1 MKLTYRQRM
10 FLYFAVLFTCFTMGI
25 IVFERSRE
33 TTFKTE
39 ALEDKLDVYAEL
51 IQNSLTDDVSSYKEN
66 LSLMSSVVSN
76 LRISVIDLQGNVL
89 YDNTVDSYSTMENHL
104 NREEIKIAQLKGNGS
119 YIRKSETNNQPYL
132 YYAKKFIDRYIRVAL
147 PHTVQLRHFL
157 QADNMFLYFL
167 LVLFVVFLFVIHKIT
182 AQFGASINKLR
193 NFALQS
199 HEVSP
204 TSIQFTEDEL
214 GEIGRKIIENYR
226 LLEENRKNIFLE
238 RQKLLQHIQISEEGI
253 CFISSLNEIEFYNGL
268 FIQYINQ
275 ITDNPV
281 SNPNVI
287 LLDDVFVDLHKFI
300 ISREVNYFES
310 KIEKH
315 GKVFSLKAT
324 IFDDNS
330 FEVILTDI
338 TQQEKMQQL
347 KQEMTGNIAHE
358 LRTPIT
364 SIRAYL
370 ETVLDQNIPED
381 RKQYFTLQAYNQTI
395 TLSELIKDMSLIAEI
410 EEAPNTFELEEINF
424 VELLEKLKD
433 EVHEGLIK
441 KNIKISWSIPDNL
454 TIKGN
459 SGLINAIFR
468 NLIENVVRHAGENIE
483 INISAFNED
492 NEYHYFSFYDTGVG
506 IGDEK
511 HLQRLFERFYRVHE
525 GRARDTGGSGLGLS
539 IVKNAVLFH
548 KGRISAKNRKEGG
561 LEFIFQLHK

>member
-1 MKLTYRQRM
+1 
-10 FLYFAVLFTCFTMGI
+10 MGI

>member
-1 MKLTYRQRM
+1 M

-66 LSLMSSVVSN
+66 LSLISSVVSN

-468 NLIENVVRHAGENIE
+468 NLIENVVRHAGENVE
-483 INISAFNED
+483 INISTFNED

-506 IGDEK
+506 IGNEK

>member
-1 MKLTYRQRM
+1 M

-66 LSLMSSVVSN
+66 LSLISSVVSN

-89 YDNTVDSYSTMENHL
+89 YDNTVDSYSTMGNHL

-132 YYAKKFIDRYIRVAL
+132 YYAKKFINRYIRVAL
-147 PHTVQLRHFL
+147 PHTIQLQHFL

-167 LVLFVVFLFVIHKIT
+167 LVLFVVSLFVIHKIT

-193 NFALQS
+193 DFALQS
-199 HEVSP
+199 PEASP
-204 TSIQFTEDEL
+204 TSIQFAEDEL
-214 GEIGRKIIENYR
+214 GEIGKKITENYR
-226 LLEENRKNIFLE
+226 LLKENRKNIFLE

-287 LLDDVFVDLHKFI
+287 LFDDVFGDLHKFI
-300 ISREVNYFES
+300 ISRDVNYFES

-381 RKQYFTLQAYNQTI
+381 KKQYFTLQAYNQTI
-395 TLSELIKDMSLIAEI
+395 TLSELIKDMSLIAKI

-468 NLIENVVRHAGENIE
+468 NLIENVVRHAGENVE
-483 INISAFNED
+483 INISTFNED

-506 IGDEK
+506 IGNEK

>member
-1 MKLTYRQRM
+1 M
-10 FLYFAVLFTCFTMGI
+10 FG
-25 IVFERSRE
+25 
-33 TTFKTE
+33 
-39 ALEDKLDVYAEL
+39 
-51 IQNSLTDDVSSYKEN
+51 
-66 LSLMSSVVSN
+66 
-76 LRISVIDLQGNVL
+76 
-89 YDNTVDSYSTMENHL
+89 
-104 NREEIKIAQLKGNGS
+104 
-119 YIRKSETNNQPYL
+119 
-132 YYAKKFIDRYIRVAL
+132 
-147 PHTVQLRHFL
+147 
-157 QADNMFLYFL
+157 
-167 LVLFVVFLFVIHKIT
+167 
-182 AQFGASINKLR
+182 
-193 NFALQS
+193 
-199 HEVSP
+199 
-204 TSIQFTEDEL
+204 
-214 GEIGRKIIENYR
+214 
-226 LLEENRKNIFLE
+226 
-238 RQKLLQHIQISEEGI
+238 
-253 CFISSLNEIEFYNGL
+253 
-268 FIQYINQ
+268 
-275 ITDNPV
+275 
-281 SNPNVI
+281 
-287 LLDDVFVDLHKFI
+287 DLHKFI
-300 ISREVNYFES
+300 ISRDVNYFES

-381 RKQYFTLQAYNQTI
+381 KKQYFTLKAYNQTI
-395 TLSELIKDMSLIAEI
+395 TLSEMIKDMSLIAKI

-468 NLIENVVRHAGENIE
+468 NLIENVVRHAGENVE
-483 INISAFNED
+483 LNISTFNED

-506 IGDEK
+506 IGNEK

>member
-1 MKLTYRQRM
+1 M

>member
-1 MKLTYRQRM
+1 
-10 FLYFAVLFTCFTMGI
+10 MGI

-66 LSLMSSVVSN
+66 LSLISSVVSN

-468 NLIENVVRHAGENIE
+468 NLIENVVRHAGENVE
-483 INISAFNED
+483 INISTFNED

-506 IGDEK
+506 IGNEK

>member
-51 IQNSLTDDVSSYKEN
+51 IQNSLTNDVSSYKEK
-66 LSLMSSVVSN
+66 LSLISSVVSN

-132 YYAKKFIDRYIRVAL
+132 YYAKKFINRYIRVAL
-147 PHTVQLRHFL
+147 PHTIQLQHFL

-167 LVLFVVFLFVIHKIT
+167 LVLFVVSLFVIHKIT

-253 CFISSLNEIEFYNGL
+253 CFISSLNEIEFHNGL
-268 FIQYINQ
+268 FIQYVNQ
-275 ITDNPV
+275 LTDKPV

-287 LLDDVFVDLHKFI
+287 LLDDVFGDLHKFI

-468 NLIENVVRHAGENIE
+468 NLIENVVRHAGENVE
-483 INISAFNED
+483 INISTFNED

>member
-39 ALEDKLDVYAEL
+39 ALEGKLDVYAEL

-66 LSLMSSVVSN
+66 LSLISSVVSN

-89 YDNTVDSYSTMENHL
+89 YDNIVDSYSTMENHL

-433 EVHEGLIK
+433 EVHGGLIK

>member
-1 MKLTYRQRM
+1 M

-51 IQNSLTDDVSSYKEN
+51 IQNSLTNDVSSYKEK
-66 LSLMSSVVSN
+66 LSLISSVVSN

-132 YYAKKFIDRYIRVAL
+132 YYAKKFINRYIRVAL
-147 PHTVQLRHFL
+147 PHTIQLQHFL

-167 LVLFVVFLFVIHKIT
+167 LVLFVVSLFVIHKIT

-253 CFISSLNEIEFYNGL
+253 CFISSLNEIEFHNGL
-268 FIQYINQ
+268 FIQYVNQ
-275 ITDNPV
+275 LTDKPV

-287 LLDDVFVDLHKFI
+287 LLDDVFGDLHKFI

-468 NLIENVVRHAGENIE
+468 NLIENVVRHAGENVE
-483 INISAFNED
+483 INISTFNED

>member
-1 MKLTYRQRM
+1 
-10 FLYFAVLFTCFTMGI
+10 MGI

-51 IQNSLTDDVSSYKEN
+51 IQNSLTNDVSSYKEK
-66 LSLMSSVVSN
+66 LSLISSVVSN

-132 YYAKKFIDRYIRVAL
+132 YYAKKFINRYIRVAL
-147 PHTVQLRHFL
+147 PHTIQLQHFL

-167 LVLFVVFLFVIHKIT
+167 LVLFVVSLFVIHKIT

-253 CFISSLNEIEFYNGL
+253 CFISSLNEIEFHNGL
-268 FIQYINQ
+268 FIQYVNQ
-275 ITDNPV
+275 LTDKPV

-287 LLDDVFVDLHKFI
+287 LLDDVFGDLHKFI

-468 NLIENVVRHAGENIE
+468 NLIENVVRHAGENVE
-483 INISAFNED
+483 INISTFNED